1 MITIA
6 FIFWGIGPKDNP
18 TVVFAAQVEDEKIT
32 LDEFWRAYDNEY
44 KRLRE
49 QNKTPEEIEKL
60 NLEERVLNSLI
71 DRTVLLIAAQK
82 AGIRVTNE
90 ELQEAIIN
98 TPYFQRNGVFDQEVY
113 KRALKLSR
121 LTPQIFE
128 RSMRDDMIISKMT
141 NLISE
146 AAELS
151 EEEQKIIDSIKGGSK
166 DQLIQIF
173 RSNKANQMI
182 KAYIESMKRQMKIT
196 VNRDQ
201 IS

>member
-82 AGIRVTNE
+82 AGIKVTRE

-98 TPYFQRNGVFDQEVY
+98 TPYFQRNGVFDQEIY
-113 KRALKLSR
+113 RRALKLNR
-121 LTPQIFE
+121 ITPQIFE

-141 NLISE
+141 NFISE
-146 AAELS
+146 TAELS
-151 EEEQKIIDSIKGGSK
+151 EDEQKIIDSIKGENRN
-166 DQLIQIF
+166 QLIQIF
-173 RSNKANQMI
+173 RSNKANQMV